1 MAEYEQIFKALAD
14 RTRIR
19 LMRLLAV
26 TDQQVCVCELMDAR
40 SERKG
45 TWIYYS
51 SQTEGAVF
59 KQQLADLLKDQL
71 KEKIFSQDEK
81 KLRKRLNLRQGEWC
95 VNGRNESKYKVKP

>member
-1 MAEYEQIFKALAD
+1 
-14 RTRIR
+14 
-19 LMRLLAV
+19 
-26 TDQQVCVCELMDAR
+26 MDAVELPQYQVSRQLSILKNAGLVR